1 MPWATEGCYVLA
13 TPRTVGAMKRSGGGV
28 AAAFGFRYQYLI
40 TVDLLL
46 ELYANSSSDWSVD
59 VDPVD
64 QDSADIIVRL
74 STGGP
79 PDRVLQ
85 VKASLSSS
93 STTIGIDETRRILD
107 GLRREH
113 PRARLCEI
121 LTNRIK
127 TAELETEL
135 EGQDCT
141 LLRQGERFASHQE
154 TLHQLTEKLLRTIG
168 RLRTTGD
175 GGTGREL
182 QYLLLRQL
190 IDRVHEAGSNTY
202 NQRLS
207 RDDIRQILTGPN
219 PLLSSALGARVWG
232 KCIQVPVGNYIERE
246 KSSRFL
252 EANLSISSLYDGAPQ
267 IAVLKGMSGTGKSAA
282 AYLHARSLLEH
293 VAFVLW
299 QDASSRGVLESQVP
313 LALQELGTA
322 TTPTDMPS
330 RDLVDVLSGSPVPWL
345 LVLDGASSFEE
356 VYPWIPRSGYG
367 QVLITTRVAT
377 WPDSFAPTTSL
388 DAFDQIEAR
397 RFVARRFGQA
407 VESWST
413 QQLSACDAISRAL
426 AGWPLALELAVGWIA
441 RHGGLERAMLQ
452 FSDRLDRFDL
462 DSEELLPHGYPRTAA
477 QVVLADWREL
487 SPEAQKLASFL
498 LVTGGSRVPRRLLL
512 DALAQIGMT
521 RRAVEDLLS
530 SGFIRQEI
538 LTPDRPHDLDEVL
551 TIHGFIQL
559 VMTKQGIPLNGPE
572 IWAILSTSDKWV
584 RQLTEDGRFREG
596 TALIHP
602 IDYFLRQTVEVF
614 KDSPEALT
622 LVSVSMHNFAQLA
635 FITSQATIA
644 HHWSREALQVR
655 QDQLELVRDH
665 ATWVQMQLQT
675 LSVVAITAAR
685 LHKANEVVEV
695 ALFSE
700 AVLQMGNEKALCDPA
715 TQHALRMIRDVLHS
729 CLPDSSPRRARN
741 ALKVLDALVPPGA
754 PGPAVRGAGNTLLNK
769 LHIERVTALLLMER
783 SAWQAGVDTVLS
795 AANQALEEGALV
807 DQLVDGLLDVG
818 LELMIE
824 ASKRPLDTPELLIA
838 SAMRLVMWLDENSA
852 ALDEANHQNRYA
864 ILRAFTEEGS
874 RPLSDVIK
882 KLPPP
887 KHRTRQLDA
896 WAHLAMILRDQRESM
911 RYRKIFSDPPP
922 SVSVTQSID
931 GGDQLNVWWRD
942 TGPATPEL
950 WVHAPGIV
958 TVSSSG
964 RIDPVRQGME
974 RAGLLEVAHDEPPQ
988 PTPGWLARLTNG
1000 GIKIFDA
1007 KGTPWVTV
1015 EDIPPQ
1021 IVKQICAHGGLT
1033 LIYADLAIT
1042 HSTDPRLSGWIS
1054 LATGNN
1060 QLCAD
1065 NQNLS
1070 KPWWRKLFGW
1080 LF

>member
-299 QDASSRGVLESQVP
+299 LDASSRGVLESQVP

-330 RDLVDVLSGSPVPWL
+330 RDLVDVLSGSPVP
-345 LVLDGASSFEE
+345 
-356 VYPWIPRSGYG
+356 
-367 QVLITTRVAT
+367 
-377 WPDSFAPTTSL
+377 
-388 DAFDQIEAR
+388 
-397 RFVARRFGQA
+397 
-407 VESWST
+407 
-413 QQLSACDAISRAL
+413 
-426 AGWPLALELAVGWIA
+426 
-441 RHGGLERAMLQ
+441 
-452 FSDRLDRFDL
+452 
-462 DSEELLPHGYPRTAA
+462 
-477 QVVLADWREL
+477 
-487 SPEAQKLASFL
+487 
-498 LVTGGSRVPRRLLL
+498 
-512 DALAQIGMT
+512 
-521 RRAVEDLLS
+521 
-530 SGFIRQEI
+530 
-538 LTPDRPHDLDEVL
+538 
-551 TIHGFIQL
+551 
-559 VMTKQGIPLNGPE
+559 
-572 IWAILSTSDKWV
+572 
-584 RQLTEDGRFREG
+584 
-596 TALIHP
+596 
-602 IDYFLRQTVEVF
+602 
-614 KDSPEALT
+614 
-622 LVSVSMHNFAQLA
+622 
-635 FITSQATIA
+635 
-644 HHWSREALQVR
+644 
-655 QDQLELVRDH
+655 
-665 ATWVQMQLQT
+665 
-675 LSVVAITAAR
+675 
-685 LHKANEVVEV
+685 
-695 ALFSE
+695 
-700 AVLQMGNEKALCDPA
+700 
-715 TQHALRMIRDVLHS
+715 
-729 CLPDSSPRRARN
+729 
-741 ALKVLDALVPPGA
+741 
-754 PGPAVRGAGNTLLNK
+754 
-769 LHIERVTALLLMER
+769 
-783 SAWQAGVDTVLS
+783 
-795 AANQALEEGALV
+795 
-807 DQLVDGLLDVG
+807 
-818 LELMIE
+818 
-824 ASKRPLDTPELLIA
+824 
-838 SAMRLVMWLDENSA
+838 
-852 ALDEANHQNRYA
+852 
-864 ILRAFTEEGS
+864 
-874 RPLSDVIK
+874 
-882 KLPPP
+882 
-887 KHRTRQLDA
+887 
-896 WAHLAMILRDQRESM
+896 
-911 RYRKIFSDPPP
+911 
-922 SVSVTQSID
+922 
-931 GGDQLNVWWRD
+931 
-942 TGPATPEL
+942 
-950 WVHAPGIV
+950 
-958 TVSSSG
+958 
-964 RIDPVRQGME
+964 
-974 RAGLLEVAHDEPPQ
+974 
-988 PTPGWLARLTNG
+988 
-1000 GIKIFDA
+1000 
-1007 KGTPWVTV
+1007 
-1015 EDIPPQ
+1015 
-1021 IVKQICAHGGLT
+1021 
-1033 LIYADLAIT
+1033 
-1042 HSTDPRLSGWIS
+1042 
-1054 LATGNN
+1054 
-1060 QLCAD
+1060 
-1065 NQNLS
+1065 
-1070 KPWWRKLFGW
+1070 
-1080 LF
+1080 